1 MRRTNG
7 EKLFG
12 IANIVVLTVVALTCL
27 LPFVHILAKSLSDNV
42 SVLAKEVL
50 FLPKGFTVNAYLFVL
65 DNPQFRTSFLL
76 TVFITVAGTV
86 VALLTT
92 SFTAFVFTRKDVPG
106 CKLISVLYIIT
117 MFFGGGMIATYLLY
131 KQIGLVDNILVL
143 ILPAAVNPFNIV
155 LMRNFFES
163 ISPSLEESAR
173 IDGASNS
180 RILFQIILPLSKPA
194 LATIGLFFAVI
205 YWNSFLG
212 AVLYTT
218 KRELM
223 TIQLYLRNILTS
235 IDNLM
240 DSNPEMLDAIATETV
255 RASTIIA
262 AMIPILLVY
271 PFIQKYFVT
280 GIMIGAVKE

>member
-1 MRRTNG
+1 MRRTRG
-7 EKLFG
+7 EKVFG
-12 IANIVVLTVVALTCL
+12 VFNILLLTAISLSCL
-27 LPFVHILAKSLSDNV
+27 LPFVHILAKSLSNNV
-42 SVLAKEVL
+42 AVLAKEVL
-50 FLPKGFTVNAYLFVL
+50 FIPKGFTFNAYLFVL
-65 DNPQFRTSFLL
+65 GNPQFRTSFTL
-76 TVFITVAGTV
+76 TVFITVAGTA

-92 SFTAFVFTRKDVPG
+92 AFTAFVFTRKDLPG
-106 CKLISVLYIIT
+106 GKLIAVLYIIT
-117 MFFGGGMIATYLLY
+117 MFFGGGMIATYILY
-131 KQIGLVDNILVL
+131 KLIGLVDNIIVL

-163 ISPSLEESAR
+163 ISPSLEESAK
-173 IDGASNS
+173 IDGASNA
-180 RILFQIILPLSKPA
+180 RILFQIILPLSKAA

-223 TIQLYLRNILTS
+223 TMQLYLRNILTS

-240 DSNPEMLDAIATETV
+240 DSNAEMLDSVATETV

-262 AMIPILLVY
+262 AMIPILMVY
-271 PFIQKYFVT
+271 PFVQKYFVT

>member
-1 MRRTNG
+1 MKRTRG

-12 IANIVVLTVVALTCL
+12 AVNILVLTVIGLTCL
-27 LPFVHILAKSLSDNV
+27 LPFVHILAKSLSNNI

-50 FLPKGFTVNAYLFVL
+50 FLPKGMTLNAYLFVL
-65 DNPQFRTSFLL
+65 GNPQFRTSFTL
-76 TVFITVAGTV
+76 TVFITLTGTA

-92 SFTAFVFTRKDVPG
+92 SFTAFVFTRKDLPG
-106 CKLISVLYIIT
+106 GRIIAILYIIT
-117 MFFGGGMIATYLLY
+117 MFFGGGMIATYILY

-143 ILPAAVNPFNIV
+143 ILPAAVSPFNIV

-163 ISPSLEESAR
+163 ISPSLEESAK

-180 RILFQIILPLSKPA
+180 RILFQIILPLSKAA

-205 YWNSFLG
+205 YWNSFMG

-223 TIQLYLRNILTS
+223 TMQLYLRNILTS

-240 DSNPEMLDAIATETV
+240 DTNAEMLDAVATETV

-262 AMIPILLVY
+262 AMVPILLVY